1 MSRAVS
7 SRPIPVEPRGRF
19 DVDLVERL
27 ARLQLAARRLGF
39 TLWLT
44 DVPTELGD
52 LIDFV
57 GLREV
62 LFGAQLGELR
72 RQAFGQAEG
81 GEQAGVDEVVVPDD
95 PVA

>member
-1 MSRAVS
+1 MD
-7 SRPIPVEPRGRF
+7 PRGRF
-19 DVDLVERL
+19 DVDLVDRL

-52 LIDFV
+52 LIDLV
-57 GLREV
+57 GLRGV
-62 LFGAQLGELR
+62 LCGGGLR
-72 RQAFGQAEG
+72 RQALGQAEG